1 MQRLVRLWRSLSLL
15 LPPLLMVLLAALS
28 WWVAQEAGR
37 GAGGGSGAHEP
48 PQKPDY
54 FLHDFHTRTFDAQ
67 GQITAQLSGQAMQ
80 HFPGNDTVRITQPS
94 LRAQTAQ
101 GVLTTA
107 QAQAGISN
115 ADGSNVQLLG
125 DAVVHRLAPN
135 APELTVRSDFLN
147 IFPNAQRITSNKP
160 STVQRGDSLFSGGSL
175 EMNGLDGTFAMK
187 GQVSGTVVRPR
198 P

>member
-1 MQRLVRLWRSLSLL
+1 MQRLVRLWRRLSLL

-37 GAGGGSGAHEP
+37 GVGGGGGAHEP

-80 HFPGNDTVRITQPS
+80 HFPGNDTVRITRPS

>member
-1 MQRLVRLWRSLSLL
+1 MQRLVRLWRRLSLL

-37 GAGGGSGAHEP
+37 GAGGPGGPREP

-67 GQITAQLSGQAMQ
+67 GRITAQLSGQAMQ
-80 HFPGNDTVRITQPS
+80 HIPGNDTVRITQPT

-107 QAQAGISN
+107 QAQIGISN
-115 ADGSNVQLLG
+115 SDGSNVQLLG
-125 DAVVHRLAPN
+125 DAVVHRIAPN
-135 APELTVRSDFLN
+135 MPELTVRSDFLN
-147 IFPNAQRITSNKP
+147 IFPNAQRISSNKP
-160 STVQRGDSLFSGGSL
+160 STVQRGDSLFSGGNL
-175 EMNGLDGTFAMK
+175 EMNGLDGTFAMR

-198 P
+198 R

>member
-1 MQRLVRLWRSLSLL
+1 MQRLVRLWRRLSLL

-80 HFPGNDTVRITQPS
+80 HIPGNDTVRITQPS

-101 GVLTTA
+101 GVITTA

-115 ADGSNVQLLG
+115 SDGSDVQLLG

-147 IFPNAQRITSNKP
+147 VFPNAQRITSNKP
-160 STVQRGDSLFSGGSL
+160 STVQRGDSLFSGGNL